1 MGGKSRKSGG
11 VSKTLIQRLMRDS
24 GNAKSK
30 GKSKIKKFLIEDD
43 DDEESTNK
51 KLSKHSKKNRC

>member
-24 GNAKSK
+24 CNVKSK
-30 GKSKIKKFLIEDD
+30 GKSRIKKFLIEDD
-43 DDEESTNK
+43 DEEAITNK
-51 KLSKHSKKNRC
+51 KLSKRIKKNRC